1 MKRNRAISD
10 SLETIVRLNDMN
22 SVSVIIAAAGSGERM
37 GNVYKPLIPLCGK
50 PVIIYSLEVFQN
62 IDEVSEII
70 ISAKKEHEDE
80 IISAAE
86 KYNISKLKCVTT
98 GGETRQDSV
107 INGLKLVSKE
117 TKLVCVHDAARPLVK
132 VEYVK
137 KCIRDAEIFGASTL
151 GVRVKDT
158 LKVVDGGLVVDT
170 PDRNKLFVI
179 QTPQI
184 FKKELY
190 FKGVNFALEHE
201 LDFTDDCQLVEAVG
215 GKVNITVSDYMN
227 IKITTPEDKD
237 IAEVLI
243 KNRGKL
249 R

>member
-1 MKRNRAISD
+1 MNQAISD
-10 SLETIVRLNDMN
+10 FWETIARLNDMN
-22 SVSVIIAAAGSGERM
+22 SVSVIIAAAGNGERM

-50 PVIIYSLEVFQN
+50 SAIVYSLEAFESLE
-62 IDEVSEII
+62 EVREII
-70 ISAKKEHEDE
+70 ISAKSEYEE
-80 IISAAE
+80 IILNEAN
-86 KYNISKLKCVTT
+86 KYNISKLKCIT
-98 GGETRQDSV
+98 GGGKTRQESV
-107 INGLKLVSKE
+107 INGLKKTSRE
-117 TKLVCVHDAARPLVK
+117 TNLIAVHDAARPLVK
-132 VEYVK
+132 REYIK
-137 KCIRDAEIFGASTL
+137 KCIRDAQIFGASAL

-170 PDRNKLFVI
+170 PDRDKLFII

-215 GKVNITVSDYMN
+215 GKVNITISDYLNM
-227 IKITTPEDKD
+227 KITTPEDKE

-243 KNRGKL
+243 KNRY
-249 R
+249 